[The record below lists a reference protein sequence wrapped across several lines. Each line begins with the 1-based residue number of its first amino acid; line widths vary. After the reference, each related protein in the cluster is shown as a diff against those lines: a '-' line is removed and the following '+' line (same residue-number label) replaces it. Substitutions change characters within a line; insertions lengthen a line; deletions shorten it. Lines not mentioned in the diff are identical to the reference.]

1 MVRVVD
7 KACLRPTLCL
17 RFQHSKS
24 AAVEC
29 AMIRLY
35 NLLHVAF
42 NFNKYVEPS
51 RVDICPI

>member
-35 NLLHVAF
+35 SLVHVAF